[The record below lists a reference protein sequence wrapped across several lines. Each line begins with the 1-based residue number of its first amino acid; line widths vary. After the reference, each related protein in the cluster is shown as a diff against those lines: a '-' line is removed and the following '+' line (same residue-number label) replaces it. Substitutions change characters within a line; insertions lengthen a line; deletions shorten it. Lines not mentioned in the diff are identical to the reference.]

1 MTQPRL
7 TRAIGGVILDMD
19 GTLLDTESIY
29 VRSYMQAAAELGH
42 DLPHD
47 FLHAMIGAPGPQFQ
61 QQIRAKLGPDFPYAP
76 HRTRYLELRTE
87 FLAAGIALKPG
98 VNELLDAID
107 FMNLPKAIATAATRE
122 NAESHLT
129 QAGIRGRFSMV
140 LTRDDVEH
148 PKPRPDVFLAAAAA
162 IGRDPADCIA
172 VEDSVNGVRAA
183 HAAGMMTIMV
193 PDIAHPDA
201 EIASLCVAVLT
212 DLHEVRRLI
221 WAS

>member
-1 MTQPRL
+1 MTQLRL
-7 TRAIGGVILDMD
+7 NRAIGGVILDMD

-47 FLHAMIGAPGPQFQ
+47 FLHALIGAPGPQFQ
-61 QQIRAKLGPDFPYAP
+61 TQVRAKLGPDFPYVP

-87 FLAAGIALKPG
+87 MLAAGITLKPG
-98 VNELLDAID
+98 ASELLDAID
-107 FMNLPKAIATAATRE
+107 FMNLPKAVATAATRE

-129 QAGIRGRFSMV
+129 RAGIRDRFSVV

-148 PKPRPDVFLAAAAA
+148 PKPKPDLFLAAAAA

-172 VEDSVNGVRAA
+172 IEDSVNGVRAA
-183 HAAGMMTIMV
+183 HAAGMITIMV
-193 PDIAHPDA
+193 PDIAQPDA
-201 EIASLCVAVLT
+201 ETAALCTAILP
-212 DLHEVRRLI
+212 DLHQVRWLI